1 MVEEEC
7 ATVLEEQCDTVNEE
21 QCSTVTVPD
30 CSTVQEEVRGG
41 VQVMP
46 AGVHG
51 HQRRAV
57 L

>member
-1 MVEEEC
+1 MLEEEC